1 MSLILHLSDL
11 HLGSP
16 SAGQKDYEDKF
27 ATGDDVGVSDRDHLA
42 HTLSALGAAL
52 VQQERPLEAVVVTG
66 DLTKGNE
73 PDGYADFDD
82 LLAQL
87 GDAKPPAERVVVVPG
102 NHDVDRRL
110 QPGDPGKLK
119 RFRETVRG
127 KYRTPLIKGIDYG
140 DSGRRNPGS
149 YGKVEPLL
157 DLNDAAV
164 VAFNSADYCWTR
176 EAKTKTDWDAVVA
189 SLGAGEEPAKAEELR
204 ATLRDDLFWL
214 RTKDIPRVDQKQ
226 LEALEALLKK
236 VRLDRDPDDDPRLR
250 IAVLHH
256 PIGVVSA
263 REEIKDFEVI
273 TNLATLRT
281 FLYHW
286 GFHLVLHGHKH
297 NPYSGWDW
305 VAPPR
310 DDLDEAAGRR
320 ALVLGAPAN
329 FKIDQTIC
337 RLLEICPD
345 GAKPVAGAPRL
356 RVIPIEGVEQG
367 EPLAL
372 SFDTSVHSLA
382 QPFVTAARQDTP
394 WVVETKTADAA
405 YQQLRDLRA
414 DGGNRAVVSVV
425 EDPASTARLPT
436 NYPKLESVPRL
447 EQMVDWWQH
456 PRPEAIHS
464 FSGSEFNHGE
474 RLYPGRDDGIA
485 RAVDALPSSK
495 AIALLV
501 WPEEAGDRDQE
512 FPAFTLVQ
520 LQKRT
525 QGRAVFLDVVGIFRK
540 QDLDYWWPVNM
551 AELAHIQK
559 HALKAAHAGAGDG
572 MQAAQPG
579 RLIAMTSIGAH
590 ENTIPQMAGTVLDRA
605 VDLRPEWL
613 YYLAYLAAHP
623 GPKTKDEWGEAL
635 EDIGDREGNGLLIP
649 SVGVQRLAAAMKI
662 QVAGGG
668 TSARFRALARA
679 VVKLDADAGLAER
692 MLRNQGEPDQED
704 LDARGAALRGSVAA
718 VRTALRAVVRE
729 AEKEEA
735 ANHG

>member
-16 SAGQKDYEDKF
+16 SRGQKDYEDKF

-52 VQQERPLEAVVVTG
+52 VQQERRLEAVVVTG

-73 PDGYADFDD
+73 PDGYADFDN

-87 GDAKPPAERVVVVPG
+87 GEAKPPAERVMVVPG
-102 NHDVDRRL
+102 NHDVDRHL
-110 QPGDPGKLK
+110 QPGDTNKLK

-127 KYRTPLIKGIDYG
+127 KYRTPLIKGIDYN
-140 DSGRRNPGS
+140 DSGRRNPGG

-157 DLNDAAV
+157 DLADAVV
-164 VAFNSADYCWTR
+164 VAFNSADYCWTQ
-176 EAKTKTDWDAVVA
+176 EAETKTNWDAIIA
-189 SLGAGEEPAKAEELR
+189 SLGAGKEPDEAEELR
-204 ATLRDDLFWL
+204 ATVREDLFWL

-226 LEALEALLKK
+226 LEGLETLLKNAG
-236 VRLDRDPDDDPRLR
+236 LDRNPDDDPRLR
-250 IAVLHH
+250 IAALHH
-256 PIGVVSA
+256 PIGIVSA

-305 VAPPR
+305 VGPPR
-310 DDLDEAAGRR
+310 GDLDEAAGRR
-320 ALVLGAPAN
+320 TLVLGAPAN

-345 GAKPVAGAPRL
+345 GAKPVPGAPRL

-394 WVVETKTADAA
+394 WVVEAKTADAA

-414 DGGNRAVVSVV
+414 DGGNRAVISVV

-436 NYPKLESVPRL
+436 NYPKPDSVPPL
-447 EQMVDWWQH
+447 EQVVDWWQH
-456 PRPEAIHS
+456 PRPEAINS

-474 RLYPGRDDGIA
+474 RLNLGGDGIA
-485 RAVDALPSSK
+485 QAVEALPSSK

-501 WPEEAGDRDQE
+501 WPEEAGDREQE

-520 LQKRT
+520 LQKRKRGGT
-525 QGRAVFLDVVGIFRK
+525 VFLDVVGVFRK

-551 AELAHIQK
+551 AELARIQE
-559 HALKAAHAGAGDG
+559 HALEAAHAGAGSG
-572 MQAAQPG
+572 MKTAKPG

-605 VDLRPEWL
+605 VDVRPEWL

-623 GPKTKDEWGEAL
+623 GPNTEDEWEEAL
-635 EDIGDREGNGLLIP
+635 EDIGDREGDGLLIP
-649 SVGVQRLAAAMKI
+649 SVGVQRLTAAMKI
-662 QVAGGG
+662 HVDGGG
-668 TSARFRALARA
+668 TSARFRALARTVA
-679 VVKLDADAGLAER
+679 KLSTDAGLAER
-692 MLRNQGEPDQED
+692 MLKKQEELDQED
-704 LDARGAALRGSVAA
+704 LDVRGEALRSRVAE
-718 VRTALRAVVRE
+718 VRKALRAVIRE
-729 AEKEEA
+729 AEKGEP
-735 ANHG
+735 ANGG

>member
-16 SAGQKDYEDKF
+16 SPGQKDYEDKF
-27 ATGDDVGVSDRDHLA
+27 ETGDDVGISDRDHLA

-52 VQQERPLEAVVVTG
+52 VQQGRDLDAVIVSG
-66 DLTKGNE
+66 DLTTGNE

-87 GDAKPPAERVVVVPG
+87 GGAKPPDNRVVVVPG
-102 NHDVDRRL
+102 NHDVDRHL
-110 QPGDPGKLK
+110 KPGDADKLK
-119 RFRETVRG
+119 RFRETVRR
-127 KYRTPLIKGIDYG
+127 KYRTPLIMGIDYN
-140 DSGRRNPGS
+140 DSGPRNPRG

-157 DLNDAAV
+157 DIEDAVV
-164 VAFNSADYCWTR
+164 VAFNSADYCWTE
-176 EAKTKTDWDAVVA
+176 EANTKRDWDAVIA
-189 SLGAGEEPAKAEELR
+189 SFGAGEEPDKAKELR
-204 ATLRDDLFWL
+204 AALRDDLFWL
-214 RTKDIPRVDQKQ
+214 RTKDIPRVDQGQ
-226 LEALEALLKK
+226 LDGLEGLLKDAG
-236 VRLDRDPDDDPRLR
+236 LDQDVDEDPRLR

-310 DDLDEAAGRR
+310 ADLDEAVGRR

-329 FKIDQTIC
+329 FKIDQTVC

-356 RVIPIEGVEQG
+356 RVIPIEGVEQA

-372 SFDTSVHSLA
+372 SFDAAVHSLA
-382 QPFVTAARQDTP
+382 QPFITAARQDTP
-394 WVVETKTADAA
+394 WVVEARTADAA

-414 DGGNRAVVSVV
+414 DGGNRAVISVV

-436 NYPKLESVPRL
+436 NYPKPDSVPPL
-447 EQMVDWWQH
+447 EQVVDWWQH
-456 PRPEAIHS
+456 PRPEAINS

-474 RLYPGRDDGIA
+474 RLYLGSDGIA
-485 RAVDALPSSK
+485 QAVEALPSSK

-520 LQKRT
+520 LQKRK
-525 QGRAVFLDVVGIFRK
+525 QGSSVFLDVVGVFRK

-551 AELAHIQK
+551 AELARIQK
-559 HALKAAHAGAGDG
+559 HALEAAHAGAGVG
-572 MQAAQPG
+572 MKAAKPG

-605 VDLRPEWL
+605 VDVRPEWL

-623 GPKTKDEWGEAL
+623 GPQTEDEWEQAL
-635 EDIGDREGNGLLIP
+635 EDIGYREGDGLLIP
-649 SVGVQRLAAAMKI
+649 SVGVQRLEAAMEI
-662 QVAGGG
+662 HVDGGG
-668 TSARFRALARA
+668 TSARFRTLAKA
-679 VVKLDADAGLAER
+679 VAKLRADASLAER
-692 MLRNQGEPDQED
+692 MLRKQENPDQED
-704 LDARGAALRGSVAA
+704 LDVRGQALRERVAQ
-718 VRTALRAVVRE
+718 VQKALRAVVRE
-729 AEKEEA
+729 SKEEETA
-735 ANHG
+735 DGG

>member
-1 MSLILHLSDL
+1 LSLILHLSDL

-27 ATGDDVGVSDRDHLA
+27 AAGDDVGVSDRDHLA

-52 VQQERPLEAVVVTG
+52 VKQERRLEAVVVSG
-66 DLTKGNE
+66 DLTTGNE
-73 PDGYADFDD
+73 PDGYEDFAE

-87 GDAKPPAERVVVVPG
+87 GEAKPPPDRVVVVPG
-102 NHDVDRRL
+102 NHDVDRHL

-119 RFRETVRG
+119 SFRETVRG
-127 KYRTPLIKGIDYG
+127 KYCTPLIMGIDYD
-140 DSGRRNPGS
+140 DSGPRNPRG
-149 YGKVEPLL
+149 YGRVEPVL
-157 DLNDAAV
+157 DLEDAVV

-176 EAKTKTDWDAVVA
+176 EATTKTDWDTVIA
-189 SLGAGEEPAKAEELR
+189 SLGAGEEPDKADELR

-214 RTKDIPRVDQKQ
+214 RTKDIPRVDQGQ
-226 LEALEALLKK
+226 LEGLEALMKK
-236 VRLDRDPDDDPRLR
+236 ARLDRDPDEDPRLR
-250 IAVLHH
+250 IAVLHQ

-310 DDLDEAAGRR
+310 ADLDEAVGRR

-329 FKIDQTIC
+329 FKIDQKIC

-345 GAKPVAGAPRL
+345 GAKPVAGAPRV

-367 EPLAL
+367 EPLTL
-372 SFDTSVHSLA
+372 SFDAPVHSLA
-382 QPFVTAARQDTP
+382 QPFITATRQDTP
-394 WVVETKTADAA
+394 WVVEAKTADAA

-414 DGGNRAVVSVV
+414 DGGNRAVISVV
-425 EDPASTARLPT
+425 EDPASTEYLPT
-436 NYPKLESVPRL
+436 NYPKPESVHPL
-447 EQMVDWWQH
+447 EQVVDWWQH
-456 PRPEAIHS
+456 PRPEAINS
-464 FSGSEFNHGE
+464 FSGSQFNHGE
-474 RLYPGRDDGIA
+474 RLYLGGDAITQ
-485 RAVDALPSSK
+485 AVEALPSSK

-501 WPEEAGDRDQE
+501 WPDEAGDSAQE

-520 LQKRT
+520 LQKRV
-525 QGRAVFLDVVGIFRK
+525 QGSTVFLDVVGIFRK

-551 AELAHIQK
+551 AELAQIQK
-559 HALKAAHAGAGDG
+559 HALEAAKGGAGDG
-572 MQAAQPG
+572 MKAAKPG

-590 ENTIPQMAGTVLDRA
+590 ENTNPQMAGTVLDRA
-605 VDLRPEWL
+605 VDLRPEWI
-613 YYLAYLAAHP
+613 YYLAHLAAHP
-623 GPKTKDEWGEAL
+623 GPKTTGEWEEAL
-635 EDIGDREGNGLLIP
+635 EDIGEREGDGLLIP
-649 SVGVQRLAAAMKI
+649 SVGVQRLTAAMEI
-662 QVAGGG
+662 HVAGGG
-668 TSARFRALARA
+668 TSARFRALAKT
-679 VVKLDADAGLAER
+679 VVKLSAAADLAER
-692 MLRNQGEPDQED
+692 MLRKHGKPDQED
-704 LDARGAALRGSVAA
+704 LDARGEALRESVAQ

-729 AEKEEA
+729 AKEEA
-735 ANHG
+735 NGG